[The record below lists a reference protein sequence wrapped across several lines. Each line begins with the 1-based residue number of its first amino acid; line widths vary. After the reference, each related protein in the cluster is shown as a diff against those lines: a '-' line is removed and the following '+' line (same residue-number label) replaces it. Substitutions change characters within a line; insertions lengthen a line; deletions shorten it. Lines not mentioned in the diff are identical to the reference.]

1 MNPPRLHW
9 LALLGLASLAV
20 AAEPPVFR
28 TVLRRQGDD
37 GVHTY
42 RIPGLATTTAG
53 TLLAV
58 FDIRH
63 ASAADLPGDIDV
75 GAMRSTDGGRT
86 WGAMRT
92 ILDFDKHA
100 PGARGNGVGD
110 PCIVVDRATGAIF
123 VAALWSRGDRG
134 WAKSGPGLSPDET
147 GQFVLAKSTD
157 DGLTWSAPI
166 NLTTQIKDPRWRLFF
181 NGPGAGIQLRDGTLV
196 LPAQFRDASGAP
208 HSCFV
213 WSADHGATWKT
224 SPSATGGTPPTNEA
238 QIAELGDGSLLLSM
252 RDTRRSGQRAWARFE
267 RPDGL
272 ERGRWTPPWSALPD
286 PTCAA
291 GLVRHPGGVLLFS
304 NPASA
309 TQRVA
314 TTVRASRD
322 DGRTWNTGRVIEPGP
337 SAYSCL
343 TVLADG
349 RIGLLY
355 ESGGPH
361 ACENITFAAF
371 PLEWV
376 LAAEPR

>member
-1 MNPPRLHW
+1 MRRSFRL
-9 LALLGLASLAV
+9 LAAAVFASALG
-20 AAEPPVFR
+20 AAEFPPVFR
-28 TVLRRQGDD
+28 KVLRRQGDD

-42 RIPGLATTTAG
+42 RIPGLATTKAG

-75 GAMRSTDGGRT
+75 GAMRSTDGGLT
-86 WGAMRT
+86 WSAMRT
-92 ILDFDKHA
+92 ILDFDKTV

-110 PCIVVDRATGAIF
+110 PCVVADRVTGAIF
-123 VAALWSRGDRG
+123 VAALWSQGDRG
-134 WAKSGPGLSPDET
+134 WAKSGPGLSPVET
-147 GQFVLAKSTD
+147 GQFVVTKSTD
-157 DGLTWSAPI
+157 DGLTWSPPI
-166 NLTTQIKDPRWRLFF
+166 NLTSQIKNPHWRLFF
-181 NGPGAGIQLRDGTLV
+181 DGPGAGIQLRDGTLV

-208 HSCFV
+208 HSCFI
-213 WSADHGATWKT
+213 WSADHGATWKI
-224 SPSATGGTPPTNEA
+224 SPSATDGTPTTNEA
-238 QIAELGDGSLLLSM
+238 QIAQLGDGSLLLSM

-267 RPDGL
+267 WTGDL
-272 ERGRWTPPWSALPD
+272 AQGRWGKPWHDVPD

-291 GLVRHPGGVLLFS
+291 GLVRHAGGVLVFS

-309 TQRVA
+309 TKRVA
-314 TTVRASRD
+314 MTVRASRD
-322 DGRTWNTGRVIEPGP
+322 DGRTWNAGRLIEPGP

-361 ACENITFAAF
+361 ACETITFAAF
-371 PLEWV
+371 PLDWV
-376 LAAEPR
+376 LAAPAR